1 MSNGQLTLV
10 TLVTLL
16 AHVLALTVA
25 IWLRRVQPAIV
36 VNLAVAGLALI
47 VLASNL
53 RWLRAPVD
61 WPVVGLA
68 VVEALIVVVA
78 LLALARHQAAIV
90 SSWIAFG
97 AHFLASGLA
106 VAFAL
111 TFRITRLI

>member
-10 TLVTLL
+10 TLVALV
-16 AHVLALTVA
+16 AHVLALTIA
-25 IWLRRVQPAIV
+25 IWLRRAQPAIV
-36 VNLAVAGLALI
+36 VNLAVAGLTLI

-61 WPVVGLA
+61 LPVVGLA
-68 VVEALIVVVA
+68 AVEVLIVVLA
-78 LLALARHQAAIV
+78 MLALARHQAAIV
-90 SSWIAFG
+90 SSWVAFG
-97 AHFLASGLA
+97 VHFLASGLA